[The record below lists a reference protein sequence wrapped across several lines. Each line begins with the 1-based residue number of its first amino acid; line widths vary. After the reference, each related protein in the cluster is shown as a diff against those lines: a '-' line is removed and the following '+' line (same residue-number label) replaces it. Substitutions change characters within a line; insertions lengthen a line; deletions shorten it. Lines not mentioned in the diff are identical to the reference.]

1 MIRPVLAFATAA
13 LALVALAAPAS
24 ANVADPS
31 QTEPGAQGIAVPV
44 TTPAPVVDGDLAVPG
59 TYAGDPVAEAQL
71 VAAEDRRIIDIDL
84 VSKGVLVPEL
94 DVTRPF
100 RVTGSAVSTLVLP
113 ARVSPYTLDE
123 LNTLAPQSIVKS
135 GDGVYDINES
145 IAVLKGA
152 TLDVRS
158 RGSLTVRLA
167 SQPEGF
173 VTLISLGGTLAIR
186 GDATSPAT
194 ITSWNVL
201 DGTPDTVTSDGRSYI
216 RAMGGQVSIQD
227 AVVSDLGFWSGNTGG
242 ISLTG
247 LTQTFGLGIGL
258 GEGAPAPLDEG
269 TLGSEGDSAAPPP
282 TEDGEEAQQPGIVTT
297 TDEGIIDGLV
307 GSSLVAEGVTAWL
320 SNVTVRGNAFGI
332 FAANATSIQILD
344 SSVSG
349 SLVDGIV
356 FHRQVER
363 STVER
368 TASNDNAGDGFRVS
382 RGSDAIVLRDVTASG
397 NGRNGV
403 TINAGPL
410 ATGPSAVGLPTTVYG
425 THVVRDAV
433 LVGNTAAGLAVL
445 GGDDILLSGLRV
457 ETSPFGV
464 IVAEG
469 TTNVRLE
476 DSTFTDIEKQSVAL
490 RDGVQGVIT
499 SVTIRGG
506 ATGVYSRESVV
517 LIDHNTISD
526 VTNHGVTIVGE
537 GEGTVISSN
546 VISGRGSS
554 AIDVARAE
562 NVEVQRNNVTDGWV
576 YQSLTT
582 VVVNNVK
589 RPLTVMWLTL
599 AALLIFTAASGFR
612 QRRRGLTSPYR
623 DRTPLSHITRGLVDP
638 ATVPG
643 ARPPLQV
650 RARAEMTP
658 AELPK
663 RAPAREGEKVGV

>member
-1 MIRPVLAFATAA
+1 MA
-13 LALVALAAPAS
+13 
-24 ANVADPS
+24 
-31 QTEPGAQGIAVPV
+31 
-44 TTPAPVVDGDLAVPG
+44 
-59 TYAGDPVAEAQL
+59 
-71 VAAEDRRIIDIDL
+71 
-84 VSKGVLVPEL
+84 
-94 DVTRPF
+94 
-100 RVTGSAVSTLVLP
+100 
-113 ARVSPYTLDE
+113 
-123 LNTLAPQSIVKS
+123 
-135 GDGVYDINES
+135 
-145 IAVLKGA
+145 
-152 TLDVRS
+152 
-158 RGSLTVRLA
+158 
-167 SQPEGF
+167 
-173 VTLISLGGTLAIR
+173 
-186 GDATSPAT
+186 SPAT

-201 DGTPDTVTSDGRSYI
+201 DGTPDTTTSDGRAYI

-247 LTQTFGLGIGL
+247 LTQTFGLGVGL
-258 GEGAPAPLDEG
+258 GSGAPPVLDEG
-269 TLGSEGDSAAPPP
+269 TLGTEDESAPEPAKEGEPAAP
-282 TEDGEEAQQPGIVTT
+282 EPGIVTT

-307 GSSLVAEGVTAWL
+307 GNSLVPEGVTAWL

-332 FAANATSIQILD
+332 FAANATSVQVLD
-344 SSVSG
+344 SSVSN

-368 TASNDNAGDGFRVS
+368 TASNDNVGDGFRVS

-425 THVVRDAV
+425 SHVVRDAV
-433 LVGNTAAGLAVL
+433 LVGNTAAGLVVL
-445 GGDDILLSGLRV
+445 GGDDVLLSGLRV
-457 ETSPFGV
+457 ESSPFGV
-464 IVAEG
+464 IAAEA
-469 TTNVRLE
+469 TTNLRLE
-476 DSTFTDIEKQSVAL
+476 NSTFTDIEKQSIAL
-490 RDGVQGVIT
+490 RDGIQGVVT
-499 SVTIRGG
+499 SVTVRGG

-517 LIDHNTISD
+517 LIDHNTIAD
-526 VTNHGVTIVGE
+526 VTNHGVTVVGE

-554 AIDVARAE
+554 AIDVARAH
-562 NVEVQRNNVTDGWV
+562 NVEVQRNNVTDEWV

-643 ARPPLQV
+643 ALTPLQV
-650 RARAEMTP
+650 RSRTEVMPT
-658 AELPK
+658 ELPK
-663 RAPAREGEKVGV
+663 RAPSREGEKVGV